1 MKKYF
6 FINQSPISS
15 VEIIDDTFSHYL
27 GALKDKDSLLW
38 FIIIPEGVQFV
49 LGLVMYL
56 TGFILACC
64 CGGQSN
70 ANDKNEQEAAKRLK
84 ILRFNFGIYGFV
96 YMSFKVLNLIK
107 KSIHHI

>member
-1 MKKYF
+1 M
-6 FINQSPISS
+6 
-15 VEIIDDTFSHYL
+15 
-27 GALKDKDSLLW
+27 
-38 FIIIPEGVQFV
+38 QFV

-70 ANDKNEQEAAKRLK
+70 AKDKNEQEAAKRLK

-96 YMSFKVLNLIK
+96 YMSFKVLNLTKKFYTTSYIVIK
-107 KSIHHI
+107 M